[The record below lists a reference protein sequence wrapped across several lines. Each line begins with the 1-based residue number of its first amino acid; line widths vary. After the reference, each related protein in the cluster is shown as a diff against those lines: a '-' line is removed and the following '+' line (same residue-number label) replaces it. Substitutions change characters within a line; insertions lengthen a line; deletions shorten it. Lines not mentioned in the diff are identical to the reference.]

1 MKRTAVLIAAI
12 IACAAG
18 GAPAQACSPQNW
30 KDCQGKPWVIGATMD
45 TPVGEQWWPNKL
57 WGAGDEAG
65 ATNWYTKPEII
76 QRAVAEAKTGK
87 VYRLGR
93 PYTSSQPAFA
103 ARQFVMRL
111 VGTPTGGPF
120 GANMVVYHDEFVAT
134 EIGQTGTQF
143 DGLGHIGVAI
153 NGPGDHNEMRFYNG
167 FSETEIG
174 DPYGLKKLGAEK
186 LHPIVA
192 RGILLD
198 IAGLKGVEAME
209 AGQEITM
216 TDVRAALKRQGMED
230 FKFMPGDVV
239 LFRTGWGKHWITD
252 NAKYTSGAPGIGME
266 VAKWLAD
273 DVQAGVAGADTWPV
287 EVVPNPDKACAF
299 CAHTHLITRH
309 GILLQEN
316 MDLDG
321 PARDKVYRF
330 LYVFSPMP
338 IAGATGS
345 AGAPLAIK

>member
-1 MKRTAVLIAAI
+1 
-12 IACAAG
+12 
-18 GAPAQACSPQNW
+18 
-30 KDCQGKPWVIGATMD
+30 MD
-45 TPVGEQWWPNKL
+45 TPVGEKWWPNKL

-65 ATNWYTKPEII
+65 ATNWYTKPDII

-93 PYTSSQPAFA
+93 PYTSNQPAFA
-103 ARQFVMRL
+103 ARQFVMRI

-167 FSETEIG
+167 YSETEIG
-174 DPYGLKKLGAEK
+174 DTYGLKKLGAEK

-198 IAGLKGVEAME
+198 IAGLEGVEAME

-230 FKFMPGDVV
+230 FTFMPGDVV
-239 LFRTGWGKHWITD
+239 LFRTGWVSTGFRTMRNTTAAHPASAWRSPSGYPMTCRPGSQVRTRGPSKLSRTRTRRVRSARTPTSSRATVSCFRTWILT
-252 NAKYTSGAPGIGME
+252 APR
-266 VAKWLAD
+266 A
-273 DVQAGVAGADTWPV
+273 
-287 EVVPNPDKACAF
+287 
-299 CAHTHLITRH
+299 TRSTRSCTCSA
-309 GILLQEN
+309 QC
-316 MDLDG
+316 
-321 PARDKVYRF
+321 R
-330 LYVFSPMP
+330 SPE
-338 IAGATGS
+338 
-345 AGAPLAIK
+345 PLAPQARRSRSSEKERAIPRGENYRTK